1 MRVSVYEVSPRDGLQ
16 NLPVFVDTEIKRRL
30 IDNLYS
36 AGIKKIEETSTAH
49 PKLVPQMAD
58 AEKVFRK
65 GSVLVMNK
73 KGYDRALAMGAEKIN
88 IVFSPCEEF
97 NMKNMK
103 KTRSEIILMYK
114 TFMKI
119 PKKNVRAYISMSF
132 GSPYSGEVREN
143 TMRSCIRDAKMF
155 ADTIVFADTVG
166 VATPRKMKSL
176 IRLAKE
182 EDVKIAIHLHH
193 KGDEDKAM
201 EIVKVALF
209 GGVKE
214 FDSSIVGL
222 GGCPFSEES
231 GANISTERLVR
242 SLHSW
247 GFSTGINIQR
257 LIVAGK
263 LATRIKENN
272 SNILAV

>member
-1 MRVSVYEVSPRDGLQ
+1 
-16 NLPVFVDTEIKRRL
+16 
-30 IDNLYS
+30 
-36 AGIKKIEETSTAH
+36 
-49 PKLVPQMAD
+49 
-58 AEKVFRK
+58 
-65 GSVLVMNK
+65 
-73 KGYDRALAMGAEKIN
+73 
-88 IVFSPCEEF
+88 
-97 NMKNMK
+97 MKNMK

-166 VATPRKMKSL
+166 IATPRKMKTL
-176 IRLAKE
+176 IKLAKE

-214 FDSSIVGL
+214 FDSSIGGL
-222 GGCPFSEES
+222 GGCPFSEDS

-247 GFSTGINIQR
+247 GFTTGVDIKK

>member
-176 IRLAKE
+176 IKLAKE

-214 FDSSIVGL
+214 FDSSIGGL
-222 GGCPFSEES
+222 GGCPFSEDS

-247 GFSTGINIQR
+247 GFSTGIDIQK

>member
-176 IRLAKE
+176 IKLAKE

-214 FDSSIVGL
+214 FDSSIGGL
-222 GGCPFSEES
+222 GGCPFSEDS

-247 GFSTGINIQR
+247 GFTTGVDIKK

>member
-166 VATPRKMKSL
+166 IATPRKMKTL
-176 IRLAKE
+176 IKLAKE

-214 FDSSIVGL
+214 FDSSIGGL
-222 GGCPFSEES
+222 GGCPFSEDS

-247 GFSTGINIQR
+247 GFTTGVDIKK